1 MVYKSIR
8 TTSKGKALVCP
19 HCDNEELDGGDFC
32 KVCGSE
38 VVNRCAD
45 MCDDS
50 DGRVISRNCQSILT
64 GNARYCPHCGNE
76 SAFYQKGWL
85 LDWRSENLRKA
96 LQNINSAPALDINE
110 IRAASN

>member
-8 TTSKGKALVCP
+8 TTSKGKALMCP
-19 HCDNEELDGGDFC
+19 HCDNEELDGGDYC
-32 KVCGSE
+32 KICGNE

-50 DGRVISRNCQSILT
+50 DGRIISRGCHNILS

-76 SAFYQKGWL
+76 SAFLQKGWL

-96 LQNINSAPALDINE
+96 LQHINAPALDINE
-110 IRAASN
+110 IRAANH